1 MSNNELVITD
11 LVIGTGREATKGAL
25 VKIHYEGF
33 LEDGTKFDSS
43 IDRGQEFQFVLGAKR
58 VIQGMDQGV
67 KGMKEGGKRKL
78 FIPSVLAYGERTMG
92 KIPSHSNLIFNI
104 ELFESLPRE

>member
-1 MSNNELVITD
+1 MSMNELVITD
-11 LVIGTGREATKGAL
+11 LEIGTGREATKGAL

-43 IDRGQEFQFVLGAKR
+43 IDRGELFQFVLLAKR

-78 FIPSVLAYGERTMG
+78 FIPSALAYGERTMG
-92 KIPSHSNLIFNI
+92 KIPPHSNLIFNI

>member
-1 MSNNELVITD
+1 MSMNELVITE
-11 LVIGTGREATKGAL
+11 LEIGNGREASKGAL

-43 IDRGQEFQFVLGAKR
+43 IDRGEVFQFVLLAKR

-78 FIPSVLAYGERTMG
+78 FIPSHLAYGERTMG
-92 KIPSHSNLIFNI
+92 KIPPHSNLIFNI
-104 ELFESLPRE
+104 ELFEVLPRE